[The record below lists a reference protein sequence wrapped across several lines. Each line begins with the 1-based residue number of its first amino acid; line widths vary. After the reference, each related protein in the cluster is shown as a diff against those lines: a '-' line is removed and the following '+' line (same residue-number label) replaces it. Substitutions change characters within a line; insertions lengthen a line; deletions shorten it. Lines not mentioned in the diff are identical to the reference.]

1 MCCSHSLISQKCP
14 QQYSPTL
21 TWPTSGLLSVLLSPQ
36 KILPKQ
42 ELAQCILR
50 SKNGECC
57 LIHYASRSLSETE
70 KLYAVIKKEALAVTW
85 ASEKFSD

>member
-21 TWPTSGLLSVLLSPQ
+21 TWPTICPTITSEDTSNTGIGAVHTQ
-36 KILPKQ
+36 VQ
-42 ELAQCILR
+42 
-50 SKNGECC
+50 KNGECC
-57 LIHYASRSLSETE
+57 LIHYTSRSLTETE
-70 KLYAVIKKEALAVTW
+70 KLYAVVKKDALAVTR